1 MRWRAKFYNKVEV
14 EKEVPENY
22 GLKSFNC
29 PRQIKGLSAFENRL
43 FNLSNIIKFG
53 KVQSELQRKLKEDIK
68 LINSESKTLTFP
80 YETTNLYKLE
90 KEQCNKLLK
99 DSITT
104 AYKKVNRNI
113 GKLLNLEGKNIVKDK
128 TIANRILLNGHDECF
143 IFLKDHKP
151 NFMNNLET
159 RLINYAKNE
168 IGRLSKSIL
177 DNIITP
183 W

>member
-29 PRQIKGLSAFENRL
+29 PRQIKGLSALENGL

-80 YETTNLYKLE
+80 DETTNLYKLE

-113 GKLLNLEGKNIVKDK
+113 RKLLNLEGKKHCKRQNYRKQNPSERPRWMFYISKRPQTK
-128 TIANRILLNGHDECF
+128 LYEQSQNKAN
-143 IFLKDHKP
+143 
-151 NFMNNLET
+151 
-159 RLINYAKNE
+159 
-168 IGRLSKSIL
+168 
-177 DNIITP
+177 
-183 W
+183 